1 MNAFLATAE
10 GPALLIMLPFAVMLL
25 SIAIAPAVWKH
36 GWEKSYRWL
45 AVSLTAI
52 TSGYYI
58 FGQHDVQP
66 LRHAALDYLSF
77 IVVVGSFFVAA
88 GSVHIRVRGG
98 AGPASNTLFL
108 FAGAVLANLIGTIGA
123 SVLLIRPWIS
133 INRHR
138 FAGLHLAFFIFLV
151 GNMGGALLPTGPP
164 LFLGF
169 LKGVPFFWAL
179 RRCLFAWFLS
189 VAFVLLGFYLLD
201 SANFR
206 RSPRRPREEH
216 PPPAQRR
223 IRGAANIF
231 WMFIMLVALIFAP
244 EGWREVALC
253 SAATAAYFSADKEVR
268 VMNNFTFAPLTEVA
282 WLFLGIFGTMAP
294 ALQYMEL
301 HAAGLGLRS
310 DMQFFWFTGVL
321 SALLD
326 NAPTYLTFLAA
337 AFGLHHLHPDN
348 ASDVAAFVRDH
359 DHHLVAISL
368 AATFFGALTYIGNG
382 PNLLVKAIAEHE
394 HVRTPSFFAYTA
406 KFALPVLLPLF
417 GLLSWFF
424 FR

>member
-1 MNAFLATAE
+1 
-10 GPALLIMLPFAVMLL
+10 FAVMLL
-25 SIAIAPAVWKH
+25 SIAIAPAVWEH

-45 AVSLTAI
+45 AVGLTAV

-88 GSVHIRVRGG
+88 GSVQIRVRSGG
-98 AGPASNTLFL
+98 RPASNTLFL

-123 SVLLIRPWIS
+123 SVLLIRPWLS

-138 FAGLHLAFFIFLV
+138 FGGLHLAFFIFLV

-179 RRCLFAWFLS
+179 RRCLFAWLLS
-189 VAFVLLGFYLLD
+189 VAFVLLVFYLLD
-201 SANFR
+201 LANFR
-206 RSPRRPREEH
+206 RAPRPPSEEH
-216 PPPAQRR
+216 VPLVQWQ

-231 WMFIMLVALIFAP
+231 WMFIMLLALIFAP

-253 SAATAAYFSADKEVR
+253 SAAAVAYFSADKEVR
-268 VMNNFTFAPLTEVA
+268 DTNNFTFAPLTEVA

-301 HAAGLGLRS
+301 HAADLGLRS

-337 AFGLHHLHPDN
+337 AFGLHHLNPDN
-348 ASDVAAFVRDH
+348 ASHVAEFVRDH

-394 HVRTPSFFAYTA
+394 QVRTPSFFAYTA

-417 GLLSWFF
+417 VLLSWFL